1 MFRQVSRVLA
11 GVLAAGVVVLC
22 ANISVAGIWDGNEND
37 LPAVE
42 LTLRNDNGQI
52 GGTIAFYFQTRGI
65 DGKWHPDGKPPFL
78 VPLLAPKLEGTVLT
92 FETIHHRSH
101 GSADLGPNNSYRVA
115 FLGPK
120 EARLQVFRYGAKEN
134 DAAPGLQLI
143 RRER

>member
-1 MFRQVSRVLA
+1 MFRQATRILA
-11 GVLAAGVVVLC
+11 GVLASVVVALC
-22 ANISVAGIWDGNEND
+22 ADISVAGIWEGKENG

-52 GGTIAFYFQTRGI
+52 GGTIGFYFQTRGS
-65 DGKWHPDGKPPFL
+65 DGKWHADGKPPF
-78 VPLLAPKLEGTVLT
+78 VTPLLSPKLKDTVLT

-101 GSADLGPNNSYRVA
+101 GSAELGPNNKYRVT

-134 DAAPGLQLI
+134 DNAPGLRLI
-143 RRER
+143 RR